1 MATVREG
8 EQRVLV
14 VVDLQVGVVAD
25 AWEAERVVGNA
36 ATLVERARAAGVP
49 VVWVQH
55 DDADLVH
62 GTAEWELVPELVPA
76 ADEPVV
82 AKHHESSFE
91 DTPLEQLLADRGA
104 THVVLAGAA
113 TNWCIRATAY
123 GALDRGYDLT
133 LVKDAH
139 TTSGLEFQDG
149 RTIPATHFVDDLN
162 VAMHYLSY
170 PGRTNRAVPT
180 DELQFVATG

>member
-8 EQRVLV
+8 DQSVLM

-25 AWEAERVVGNA
+25 AWDAERVVGNA
-36 ATLVERARAAGVP
+36 AALVERARAAGVP

-55 DDADLVH
+55 DDDELVR

-91 DTPLEQLLADRGA
+91 DTSLEQLLADRGA
-104 THVVLAGAA
+104 THIV
-113 TNWCIRATAY
+113 
-123 GALDRGYDLT
+123 
-133 LVKDAH
+133 
-139 TTSGLEFQDG
+139 
-149 RTIPATHFVDDLN
+149 
-162 VAMHYLSY
+162 
-170 PGRTNRAVPT
+170 
-180 DELQFVATG
+180 